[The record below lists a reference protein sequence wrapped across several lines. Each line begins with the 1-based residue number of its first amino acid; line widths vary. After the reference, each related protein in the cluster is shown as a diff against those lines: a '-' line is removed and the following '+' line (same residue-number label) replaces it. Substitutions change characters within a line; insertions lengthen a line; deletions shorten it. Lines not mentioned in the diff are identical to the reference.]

1 MSVKKKMLTLIIVAL
16 ICLATSANA
25 VDMQDGKWE
34 ITVQTEM
41 QGTSMKLPPMTY
53 TQCLTSQNII
63 PMQSKSG
70 QQCEF
75 IEKNISGNPVT
86 WKIRCTGQGMKM
98 DIDGKVNYQNT
109 SFSGNITMRMNNP
122 DGAETVMRQKMSGKR
137 IGDCN

>member
-1 MSVKKKMLTLIIVAL
+1 MSVNKKMLTLIIVAL
-16 ICLATSANA
+16 ACLATGANA
-25 VDMQDGKWE
+25 VDMQDGNWE

-41 QGTSMKLPPMTY
+41 QGTPMKLPPMTY

-63 PMQSKSG
+63 PMQNKAG

-86 WKIRCTGQGMKM
+86 WKMRCTAQGMKM

-122 DGAETVMRQKMSGKR
+122 DGTETVTKQKISGKR
-137 IGDCN
+137 IGDCD

>member
-1 MSVKKKMLTLIIVAL
+1 MLTLIIVAL
-16 ICLATSANA
+16 TCLATSANA
-25 VDMQDGKWE
+25 VDMQDGNWE

-41 QGTSMKLPPMTY
+41 QGTPMKLPPMTY

-63 PMQSKSG
+63 PMQDKAG
-70 QQCEF
+70 QQCKF

-86 WKIRCTGQGMKM
+86 WKMRCTGQGMKM

-122 DGAETVMRQKMSGKR
+122 DGAETVMKQKISGKR
-137 IGDCN
+137 IGDCD

>member
-1 MSVKKKMLTLIIVAL
+1 MSVKVKMLTLIIVAL
-16 ICLATSANA
+16 VCLTTSANA

-41 QGTSMKLPPMTY
+41 QGTPMKLPPMTY

-63 PMQSKSG
+63 PMQDKAG
-70 QQCEF
+70 QECEF

-86 WKIRCTGQGMKM
+86 WKMRCTSQGMKM
-98 DIDGKVNYQNT
+98 DIEGKVNYQNT

-122 DGAETVMRQKMSGKR
+122 DGTETVMKQKISGKR
-137 IGDCN
+137 MGDCD